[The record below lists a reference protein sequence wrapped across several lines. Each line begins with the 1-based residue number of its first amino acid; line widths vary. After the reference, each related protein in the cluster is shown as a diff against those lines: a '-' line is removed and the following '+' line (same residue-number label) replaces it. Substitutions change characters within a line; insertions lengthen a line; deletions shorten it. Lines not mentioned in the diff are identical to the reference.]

1 MEKPTIEF
9 KDGKK
14 IAKFKDGTVQEHTVE
29 QHGRAGKLKLFQN
42 ATVSLYCSSK
52 TTKNIEEHAIL
63 NLMKTPVG

>member
-29 QHGRAGKLKLFQN
+29 QHERAREIFIAHRDDLNAKISAIDDDLGKMK
-42 ATVSLYCSSK
+42 AK
-52 TTKNIEEHAIL
+52 TTDGK
-63 NLMKTPVG
+63 

>member
-29 QHGRAGKLKLFQN
+29 QHERAREIFIAHRDDLNAKILAIDDDLGKMK
-42 ATVSLYCSSK
+42 AK
-52 TTKNIEEHAIL
+52 TTDGK
-63 NLMKTPVG
+63 